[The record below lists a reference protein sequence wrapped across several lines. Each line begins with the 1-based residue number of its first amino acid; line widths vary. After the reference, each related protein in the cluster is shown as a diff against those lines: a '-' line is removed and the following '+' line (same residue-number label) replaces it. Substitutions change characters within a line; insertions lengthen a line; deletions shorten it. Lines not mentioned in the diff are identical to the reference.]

1 MYLTHPNCGSVVQV
15 AWKVDVRGTDSF
27 RLVKKDKDTK
37 KRYMLG
43 SWNKT
48 DFGQVEEWI
57 SQVRRNLK
65 KFKQLTLYGRC

>member
-1 MYLTHPNCGSVVQV
+1 
-15 AWKVDVRGTDSF
+15 
-27 RLVKKDKDTK
+27 
-37 KRYMLG
+37 MLG
-43 SWNKT
+43 RWNKT

>member
-57 SQVRRNLK
+57 NQVRRNLK
-65 KFKQLTLYGRC
+65 KFK